1 MIYWKHTGMDS
12 GEPTFN
18 FPAVLDAYEVDVH
31 SYGDHQLWCAA
42 ITKWGF
48 TVARDHFLTGDEAY
62 EFIEVVVNML
72 AIKYPDAV
80 CSNFSFLTNG
90 VTNETN

>member
-1 MIYWKHTGMDS
+1 MIYWKNVGMDS
-12 GEPTFN
+12 GQPTFI
-18 FPAVLDAYEVDVH
+18 FPEKLDAYEIDVH

-42 ITKWGF
+42 ITKRGF
-48 TVARDHFLTGDEAY
+48 TVARDHFLTGEEAY

-72 AIKYPDAV
+72 DMKYPNAV

-90 VTNETN
+90 VTK